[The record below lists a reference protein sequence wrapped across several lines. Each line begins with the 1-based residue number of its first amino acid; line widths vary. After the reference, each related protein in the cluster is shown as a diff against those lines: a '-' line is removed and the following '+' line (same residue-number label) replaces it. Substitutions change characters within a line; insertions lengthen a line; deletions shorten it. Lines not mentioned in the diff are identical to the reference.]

1 MDQAIARGLAYA
13 PYADLIWCETGTPDL
28 AEAERFAS
36 AIHAEF
42 PDRMLAYNCSPSFN
56 WKRTLSDEEIAGFH
70 ERLAELGYRF
80 QFITLA
86 GFHTLN
92 HSMFE
97 LAYGYRREGMP
108 PPTPG
113 CRRLSSRAR
122 TRLHGDPA
130 PARGRRRLVRRGGAA
145 DRGRPRR
152 DDGAGRLHRGEPVRL
167 AGIHRA
173 GERFHAGG
181 RVRRRRRAE
190 RG

>member
-1 MDQAIARGLAYA
+1 VRD
-13 PYADLIWCETGTPDL
+13 GTPDL

-108 PPTPG
+108 AYARLQEAEFASEDAAT
-113 CRRLSSRAR
+113 RRPSTSAR
-122 TRLHGDPA
+122 SA
-130 PARGRRRLVRRGGAA
+130 PAGSTRWRS
-145 DRGRPRR
+145 
-152 DDGAGRLHRGEPVRL
+152 
-167 AGIHRA
+167 
-173 GERFHAGG
+173 
-181 RVRRRRRAE
+181 
-190 RG
+190 